1 MKSEDTPFE
10 GGPMDGRVLP
20 VLLGPTGHPPK
31 TYRIPVPDSAGG
43 PPTVLVYRRVPRGHS
58 KKLGL
63 PQGWKYEYA
72 AEGDKGRGSGAL
84 GGLKWPWSKP
94 GTEPDTTADSAPG
107 TTGDPGPGTTRG
119 SGPDATPGGRRDD
132 ADE

>member
-1 MKSEDTPFE
+1 MKSQDTPFE

-31 TYRIPVPDSAGG
+31 TYRIPVPDAAGG

-58 KKLGL
+58 SKLGL
-63 PQGWKYEYA
+63 PQGWKYEFA
-72 AEGDKGRGSGAL
+72 AEGDQGAGKWSGGL
-84 GGLKWPWSKP
+84 SGLKWPWSKP
-94 GTEPDTTADSAPG
+94 GTEPG
-107 TTGDPGPGTTRG
+107 TQ
-119 SGPDATPGGRRDD
+119 SGATPDATPGGRRDD

>member
-1 MKSEDTPFE
+1 
-10 GGPMDGRVLP
+10 MDGRVLP

-31 TYRIPVPDSAGG
+31 TYRIPVPDAAGG

-63 PQGWKYEYA
+63 PQGWKYEFA
-72 AEGDKGRGSGAL
+72 AEGDAGAGKWSGGP
-84 GGLKWPWSKP
+84 GGWGGPKWPWSKP
-94 GTEPDTTADSAPG
+94 DARPG
-107 TTGDPGPGTTRG
+107 TRPGVP
-119 SGPDATPGGRRDD
+119 PDATPGGRRDD

>member
-31 TYRIPVPDSAGG
+31 TYRIPVPDAAGG

-58 KKLGL
+58 RKLGL
-63 PQGWKYEYA
+63 PQGWKYEFA
-72 AEGDKGRGSGAL
+72 AEGDTGARWSGGL
-84 GGLKWPWSKP
+84 SGLKWPWSKP
-94 GTEPDTTADSAPG
+94 AAPPGTEPGTRPG
-107 TTGDPGPGTTRG
+107 TDPGGP
-119 SGPDATPGGRRDD
+119 PDATPGGRRDD

>member
-31 TYRIPVPDSAGG
+31 TYRIPVPDAAGG

-63 PQGWKYEYA
+63 PQGWKYEFA
-72 AEGDKGRGSGAL
+72 AEGDKGAGKWGVGP
-84 GGLKWPWSKP
+84 GGPKWPWSKP
-94 GTEPDTTADSAPG
+94 RATPGTEPGG
-107 TTGDPGPGTTRG
+107 T
-119 SGPDATPGGRRDD
+119 PDATPGRRRDD